1 MEKIIRNIIE
11 IFLCRL
17 LRLLLL
23 EYSKL
28 MMNPVTMYL
37 IQLIFFLF
45 LLTAQAMIS
54 PSIGKLMDYLAHNHF
69 DGKPNY
75 LIPFIGHDVFLI
87 LCIINVFCIKLEVDL
102 PKSSGM
108 KGLKKIFGNLDIC
121 FFLAV
126 MFVLGKEICLK
137 KV

>member
-1 MEKIIRNIIE
+1 MPIIE
-11 IFLCRL
+11 IIVARIFQTNDEPCNDVFN
-17 LRLLLL
+17 
-23 EYSKL
+23 S
-28 MMNPVTMYL
+28 
-37 IQLIFFLF
+37 IDFFLF

>member
-1 MEKIIRNIIE
+1 
-11 IFLCRL
+11 
-17 LRLLLL
+17 
-23 EYSKL
+23 
-28 MMNPVTMYL
+28 MMNPVMMYL
-37 IQLIFFLF
+37 VIQLIFFLF

-54 PSIGKLMDYLAHNHF
+54 PSIGKLMDYLAHTHF

-108 KGLKKIFGNLDIC
+108 KGLKKIFTNLDIC

-126 MFVLGKEICLK
+126 MFVLGSKEICH
-137 KV
+137 

>member
-1 MEKIIRNIIE
+1 MLIIE
-11 IFLCRL
+11 IIFVRIFQTNDEPC
-17 LRLLLL
+17 
-23 EYSKL
+23 
-28 MMNPVTMYL
+28 NDL
-37 IQLIFFLF
+37 INSIDFFLF

-54 PSIGKLMDYLAHNHF
+54 PSIGKLMDYLAQTHF

-108 KGLKKIFGNLDIC
+108 KGLKKIFTNLDIC

-126 MFVLGKEICLK
+126 MFVLGKEI
-137 KV
+137 

>member
-1 MEKIIRNIIE
+1 MLIIE
-11 IFLCRL
+11 IIVVRIFQTNDEPCNDVFN
-17 LRLLLL
+17 
-23 EYSKL
+23 S
-28 MMNPVTMYL
+28 
-37 IQLIFFLF
+37 IDFFLF

-126 MFVLGKEICLK
+126 MFVLGKEICPK